1 MLGIIGAL
9 LVVWLVLI
17 LVGAFVK
24 GLVWLAIIGGVL
36 FLVTGGYGWIKRK
49 AVG

>member
-9 LVVWLVLI
+9 LVIWLVLI
-17 LVGAFVK
+17 LIGALAK
-24 GLVWLAIIGGVL
+24 GLVWLAIVGGVL

-49 AVG
+49 ALR